1 METPDYKLKIRLK
14 KATNIQ
20 EKVILLDL
28 QKKGT
33 IADPTFYANDIHPLY
48 PKTAE
53 RHFLEKNLLTKY
65 LFVVFFSKKSKTK
78 NAKKTH
84 KFFRTI
90 YYF

>member
-1 METPDYKLKIRLK
+1 METPDYKLKISLK

-20 EKVILLDL
+20 EKVVLLDL

-53 RHFLEKNLLTKY
+53 RHF
-65 LFVVFFSKKSKTK
+65 
-78 NAKKTH
+78 
-84 KFFRTI
+84 
-90 YYF
+90 

>member
-53 RHFLEKNLLTKY
+53 RHFFRKELANKIFICGFLL
-65 LFVVFFSKKSKTK
+65 KK
-78 NAKKTH
+78 
-84 KFFRTI
+84 I
-90 YYF
+90 